1 MIQHQS
7 VQVQIKIILLAINL
21 RGTSDN
27 VCKSLICSVYLLWTL
42 IKTFQ
47 LGVIQ
52 LQLMNKWVIIHI
64 KSALLFDY
72 SCLELFQDQMTR
84 GNTGQSNFT
93 LYNRSRRDKL
103 LTNASNSQMFL
114 FREIDSTIGQVFY
127 MIDGRSLNE
136 RLWVRNP

>member
-1 MIQHQS
+1 
-7 VQVQIKIILLAINL
+7 
-21 RGTSDN
+21 
-27 VCKSLICSVYLLWTL
+27 
-42 IKTFQ
+42 
-47 LGVIQ
+47 
-52 LQLMNKWVIIHI
+52 
-64 KSALLFDY
+64 
-72 SCLELFQDQMTR
+72 MTR